1 MRCALRAFVTLT
13 VDSLGER
20 GLLGVA
26 LHPNFASNG
35 YVYLYH
41 TVPGAP
47 AHNRVTRFTAD
58 GDVALS
64 GSAVPI
70 LDLDNLGNARNHNGG
85 AIHFGKDGKLYVAVG
100 ENAQPANAQSLANRL
115 GKILRLNAD
124 GTIPPDNPSTFPLI
138 AGATT
143 GANRSIWAVGL
154 RNPFTFAFQPH
165 SGAMLINE
173 VGAATFEEINAG
185 AAGANYGWPA
195 SEGPTSIAGFSSP
208 IQAYR
213 HDTGTP
219 TGCAISGGAF
229 YNPEQADFPASYVG
243 KYFFADYCGDWIYY
257 LNPSV
262 AEHGD
267 AVPLGLEPAGRPG
280 RGHRRCTCT
289 MCNVATGSFVGSAI
303 PDRRRS
309 VSWSRPPNSRS
320 QRAMPPSYR

>member
-1 MRCALRAFVTLT
+1 MSTPC
-13 VDSLGER
+13 GER

-26 LHPNFASNG
+26 LHPNFPSNG

-41 TVPGAP
+41 TVPGTP

-70 LDLDNLGNARNHNGG
+70 LDLDNLRNARNHNGG

-115 GKILRLNAD
+115 GKMLRLNAD

-195 SEGPTSIAGFSSP
+195 D
-208 IQAYR
+208 R
-213 HDTGTP
+213 
-219 TGCAISGGAF
+219 
-229 YNPEQADFPASYVG
+229 
-243 KYFFADYCGDWIYY
+243 
-257 LNPSV
+257 
-262 AEHGD
+262 
-267 AVPLGLEPAGRPG
+267 RPD
-280 RGHRRCTCT
+280 RDRRCPQPDPGLSARHREPHGLRHQPAEPSIIP
-289 MCNVATGSFVGSAI
+289 NRPSSQQATSASTFLRTIAAIGSTISI
-303 PDRRRS
+303 LRRRA
-309 VSWSRPPNSRS
+309 R
-320 QRAMPPSYR
+320 